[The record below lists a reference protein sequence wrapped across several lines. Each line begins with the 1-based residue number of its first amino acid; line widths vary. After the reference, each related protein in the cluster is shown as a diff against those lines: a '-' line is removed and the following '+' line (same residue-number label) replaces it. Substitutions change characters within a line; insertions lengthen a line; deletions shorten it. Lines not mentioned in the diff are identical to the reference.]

1 VNVVQGLEAVEPPLT
16 QSVLTVGNF
25 DGVHRAHQQLLA
37 QAGLFAANTK
47 GPVVVLTFEPHPL
60 AIVTPQKAPPRL
72 SLPEERLRCL
82 ARAGADIVVVARSDR
97 SLLSLDAETFADQ
110 VIRRRFNPTHI
121 VEGPSFGF
129 GRGRKGTPEL
139 LRKLAAGFGC
149 EVHILGPVTVQI
161 DEGETLMVS
170 SSLIRNLLAEGRVRR
185 AGLCLGRRYA
195 LIGEV
200 VEGARRGRVLG
211 FPTVNVAVSDQL
223 VPGDSVYAGRVIVR
237 GKTYASAISIGSA
250 PTFGGGDRVIEAHLL
265 DFDGDLYHEPIR
277 IEFQRRLRK
286 QQTFES
292 AEALV
297 EQLKRDVQTVRDE
310 AANGTPQPPYGKASG
325 P

>member
-1 VNVVQGLEAVEPPLT
+1 VKVLHGLEAVDPPFA
-16 QSVLTVGNF
+16 QSVLTIGNF
-25 DGVHRAHQQLLA
+25 DGVHRAHQQLIA

-60 AIVTPQKAPPRL
+60 SIVAGRPAPARL

-82 ARAGADIVVVARSDR
+82 AKAGADVVVIARSEP
-97 SLLSLDAETFADQ
+97 SLLGLDAEAFVDQ
-110 VIRRRFNPTHI
+110 VIRERFNPTHI

-139 LRKLAAGFGC
+139 LRDLAAGFGC
-149 EVHILGPVTVQI
+149 EVHIVSPVTVEI
-161 DEGETLMVS
+161 DAGDSLLVS
-170 SSLIRNLLAEGRVRR
+170 SSLIRSLIADGRVRR

-200 VEGARRGRVLG
+200 VEGAGRGRVIG

-223 VPGDSVYAGRVIVR
+223 VPGDSVYVGRATVC

-250 PTFGGGDRVIEAHLL
+250 PTFGEGKHMIEAHLL
-265 DFDGDLYHEPIR
+265 DFEGDLYGEPIR
-277 IEFQRRLRK
+277 VEFQRRLRR
-286 QQTFES
+286 QQKFES
-292 AEALV
+292 ADALV
-297 EQLKRDVQTVRDE
+297 EQLKRDVQTVHDE
-310 AANGTPQPPYGKASG
+310 AVNGTPRPSYGEKTG
-325 P
+325 